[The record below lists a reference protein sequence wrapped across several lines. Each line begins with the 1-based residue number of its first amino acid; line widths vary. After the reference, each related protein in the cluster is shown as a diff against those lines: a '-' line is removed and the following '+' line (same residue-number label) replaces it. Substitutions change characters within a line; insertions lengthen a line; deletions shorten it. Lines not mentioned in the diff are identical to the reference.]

1 MVVLFYSL
9 IAQFFSMET
18 VNTELR
24 LRQELVNSIIHG
36 LGILFG
42 IICIPILITQAVRN
56 GNYAG
61 TVGAAIYGFSFL
73 MVFTFS
79 TLYHGLQRQRIK
91 RLMKIFDHISIYF
104 LIAGT
109 YTPFLLIYMN
119 NTLGIT
125 LLVILWGLTLAGTIF
140 KCFFCGRWEIF
151 STIVYLA
158 MGWIMLAA
166 GRSFFINMPTPVITL
181 VMIGAGLYTL
191 GVSFYIW
198 EKYIY
203 SHAVWH
209 SFVLTAAICHFVAIL
224 IAV

>member
-1 MVVLFYSL
+1 M
-9 IAQFFSMET
+9 M
-18 VNTELR
+18 
-24 LRQELVNSIIHG
+24 QE
-36 LGILFG
+36 
-42 IICIPILITQAVRN
+42 P
-56 GNYAG
+56 
-61 TVGAAIYGFSFL
+61 VGAAIYGFSFL

-79 TLYHGLQRQRIK
+79 TLYHGFQHQRIK

-119 NTLGIT
+119 NNMGIT
-125 LLVILWGLTLAGTIF
+125 LLIILWGLTLAGTVF
-140 KCFFCGRWEIF
+140 KCFFCGRWEIL

-158 MGWIMLAA
+158 MGWIMLVA

-181 VMIGAGLYTL
+181 IMIGAGLYTL
-191 GVSFYIW
+191 GVTFYIW
-198 EKYIY
+198 EKYTY

>member
-1 MVVLFYSL
+1 MGT
-9 IAQFFSMET
+9 I
-18 VNTELR
+18 NTEQR
-24 LRQELVNSIIHG
+24 LRQELVNSLTHG
-36 LGILFG
+36 VGILFG
-42 IICIPILITQAVRN
+42 IICIPILLTQAVKN
-56 GNYAG
+56 GNPAG
-61 TVGAAIYGFSFL
+61 TIGAAIYGFSFL

-79 TLYHGLQRQRIK
+79 TLYHGFQQQRIK

-119 NTLGIT
+119 NNLGIT
-125 LLVILWGLTLAGTIF
+125 LLIILWGLTLTGTVF
-140 KCFFCGRWEIF
+140 KCFFCGRMEIF

-158 MGWIMLAA
+158 MGWIMLVA

-181 VMIGAGLYTL
+181 IMIGAGLYTL

-209 SFVLTAAICHFVAIL
+209 SFVLTAAICHYVAIL